1 MTTPYVLAH
10 LSDPHLGPLPH
21 PRLAELAGKRAIGY
35 LNWWRKRGRIHQG
48 DILRRVVSDLKSQV
62 YDHIAVTGDLV
73 NISLPGEYAPAL
85 AWLESLGSS
94 HDVTLVPGNHDA
106 YVWAAARFPQAHWSR
121 YLSGDDTGGA
131 SAADEPVFP
140 FLRRRGPLALIGL
153 SSAVPTA
160 PLMASGQLGSDQ
172 LARCAELLDRCRRE
186 DLFRVVLIHHPP
198 VSKRRHH
205 LRRLVD
211 SGLFCETLARH
222 GAELILHGHAHAH
235 LVSYL
240 EGPQRRVPVV
250 GVPSASE
257 APPGEHD
264 AAAYNLYRIER
275 NGGGWGCEVI
285 SRGFSRDPR
294 HGQGVTELRRIVLTE
309 S

>member
-1 MTTPYVLAH
+1 MTTYVLAH
-10 LSDPHLGPLPH
+10 LSDPHLGPLPR

-48 DILRRVVSDLKSQV
+48 DILRRVVSDLKAQA

-106 YVWAAARFPQAHWSR
+106 YVWAAARFPQAQWGR
-121 YLSGDDTGGA
+121 YLSGDAAANAAAA
-131 SAADEPVFP
+131 SEPTFP
-140 FLRRRGPLALIGL
+140 FLRQRGPLALIGL

-160 PLMASGQLGSDQ
+160 PLMASGELGGDQ
-172 LARCAELLDRCRRE
+172 VARCAELLERCRRE

-198 VSKRRHH
+198 VSKPKHH

-211 SGLFCETLARH
+211 SRAFCEALARY
-222 GAELILHGHAHAH
+222 GAELVLHGHAHAH

-240 EGPQRRVPVV
+240 EGPQRRIPVV

-257 APPGEHD
+257 VPPGEHD
-264 AAAYNLYRIER
+264 AAAYNLYRIGR
-275 NGGGWGCEVI
+275 DGGGWRCEVI
-285 SRGFSRDPR
+285 SRGFSRDPQDSL
-294 HGQGVTELRRIVLTE
+294 GITELRRLVFTE

>member
-1 MTTPYVLAH
+1 MTTYVLAH
-10 LSDPHLGPLPH
+10 LSDPHLGPLPR

-35 LNWWRKRGRIHQG
+35 LNWWRKRGRIHRG
-48 DILRRVVSDLKSQV
+48 DVLRRVVSDLKAQA

-85 AWLESLGSS
+85 AWLESLGSP

-106 YVWAAARFPQAHWSR
+106 YVWTAARFPQTEWSR
-121 YLSGDDTGGA
+121 YLSGDDTGNV
-131 SAADEPVFP
+131 AAGEPTFP
-140 FLRRRGPLALIGL
+140 FLRRRGPVALIGL

-160 PLMASGQLGSDQ
+160 PLMASGELGGDQ
-172 LARCAELLDRCRRE
+172 IARCAELLERCRRE

-198 VSKRRHH
+198 VSKPKHH
-205 LRRLVD
+205 MRRLVD
-211 SGLFCETLARH
+211 SRRFCEALARH
-222 GAELILHGHAHAH
+222 GAELVLHGHAHAH

-240 EGPQRRVPVV
+240 EGPQRRIPVV

-257 APPGEHD
+257 VPPGEHD
-264 AAAYNLYRIER
+264 AAAYNLYRIGR
-275 NGGGWGCEVI
+275 DGGGWRCEVI
-285 SRGFSRDPR
+285 SRGLSRDPR
-294 HGQGVTELRRIVLTE
+294 DKRGVTELGRLVLAE

>member
-1 MTTPYVLAH
+1 MTTYVLAH
-10 LSDPHLGPLPH
+10 LSDPHLGPLPR
-21 PRLAELAGKRAIGY
+21 PRLTELAGKRAVGY
-35 LNWWRKRGRIHQG
+35 LNWWRKRGRIHRA
-48 DILRRVVSDLKSQV
+48 DILQRIVSDLKAQV

-85 AWLESLGSS
+85 AWLESLGPP

-106 YVWAAARFPQAHWSR
+106 YVWAAARFPQTRWAL
-121 YLSGDDTGGA
+121 YLSSDDAGGA
-131 SAADEPVFP
+131 AATDGPVFP

-160 PLMASGQLGSDQ
+160 PLMASGELGRAQ
-172 LARCAELLDRCRRE
+172 IARCADLLDRCRSE
-186 DLFRVVLIHHPP
+186 DVFRVVLIHHPP

-211 SGLFCETLARH
+211 SGPFCEMLAWH
-222 GAELILHGHAHAH
+222 GAELVLHGHAHAH

-240 EGPQRRVPVV
+240 DGPHHRVPVV

-257 APPGEHD
+257 VPPGEHD
-264 AAAYNLYRIER
+264 AAAYNLYRI
-275 NGGGWGCEVI
+275 GKYAGGWRCEVI
-285 SRGFSRDPR
+285 SRGLCRNPGD
-294 HGQGVTELRRIVLTE
+294 GEGVTELRRLVLTE